1 MAGLIDKFAASVAA
15 DCGTLVGDDDGRRV
29 EIDPI
34 SVITVV
40 LPMVVQWF
48 QQCREKRRQKQQEQQ
63 DTPQQQIQAD
73 HNNPKARERNETAIA
88 KQILGVCANGRR
100 EEIKRARQTK
110 LPADLGRWSITR
122 ASAERMAAKIHS
134 RAATMPPKD
143 AEALCASCGVT

>member
-1 MAGLIDKFAASVAA
+1 MAGPIDKFAALVAA

-34 SVITVV
+34 SIATVI
-40 LPMVVQWF
+40 LPMVFEWF
-48 QQCREKRRQKQQEQQ
+48 KACREKRKQKQQEQQ

-100 EEIKRARQTK
+100 EEIKRARRTK

-134 RAATMPPKD
+134 RAATMPARD

>member
-1 MAGLIDKFAASVAA
+1 MAGPIDKFAALVAG
-15 DCGTLVGDDDGRRV
+15 DCGTLVGDDNGRRV

-34 SVITVV
+34 SIATVV
-40 LPMVVQWF
+40 LPMVFEWF
-48 QQCREKRRQKQQEQQ
+48 KACREKRKQKQQEQQ
-63 DTPQQQIQAD
+63 ETPQQTVQAD
-73 HNNPKARERNETAIA
+73 HNNPKKREQNEAAIA
-88 KQILGVCANGRR
+88 GQILKTCANGRR

-134 RAATMPPKD
+134 RAATMPARD

>member
-1 MAGLIDKFAASVAA
+1 MAGPIDKFAAAVAG
-15 DCGTLVGDDDGRRV
+15 DCGTLVGDDGGRRV

-40 LPMVVQWF
+40 LPMVVEWF
-48 QQCREKRRQKQQEQQ
+48 KACRERRQQRREEQ
-63 DTPQQQIQAD
+63 DTPQQQIAAD

-88 KQILGVCANGRR
+88 KRILGVCANGRR

-134 RAATMPPKD
+134 RAATMPARD
-143 AEALCASCGVT
+143 AESLCAACGVT

>member
-1 MAGLIDKFAASVAA
+1 MAAIDKFAAAVAG

-40 LPMVVQWF
+40 LPLVIDWF
-48 QQCREKRRQKQQEQQ
+48 KACREKRRQKQEQQ
-63 DTPQQQIQAD
+63 DTPQQTIQAD
-73 HNNPKARERNETAIA
+73 HNNPKAREKNEAAIA
-88 KQILGVCANGRR
+88 GHILKTCANGRR
-100 EEIKRARQTK
+100 EEIKRARQSK

-134 RAATMPPKD
+134 RAATMPARD
-143 AEALCASCGVT
+143 AEALCASCGVR

>member
-1 MAGLIDKFAASVAA
+1 MASIEKFATAVAG

-34 SVITVV
+34 SVITIV
-40 LPMVVQWF
+40 LPLVIDWF
-48 QQCREKRRQKQQEQQ
+48 KSCREKRRQKQEQ
-63 DTPQQQIQAD
+63 DTPQQQVQAD

-88 KQILGVCANGRR
+88 KQILSVCASGRR
-100 EEIKRARQTK
+100 EEIKRARQTQ

-134 RAATMPPKD
+134 RAATMPSRD
-143 AEALCASCGVT
+143 AEALCASCGVR